1 MTDLDDVWT
10 SILASAANNAGPVHR
25 DVADFLSLRASNDQ
39 IRQAAVTWLF
49 DGLTQIAAEA
59 NRRNIPVSV
68 ERVES
73 HRFDHRGANIVG
85 SLLRVRQG
93 VRSLSLEAGWTRSP
107 GDGFMRGGAM
117 AIARISHFG
126 MKEAGADLI
135 LIRHEGTPIWC
146 SIDRSEN
153 RIEFRLHDLMQHFAT
168 FIGER

>member
-10 SILASAANNAGPVHR
+10 SILASAADNAGPVHR
-25 DVADFLSLRASNDQ
+25 DVADLLSLKASNDH

-49 DGLTQIAAEA
+49 DGLTQIAGEA
-59 NRRNIPVSV
+59 NRRNIPVSL
-68 ERVES
+68 ERVDS
-73 HRFDHRGANIVG
+73 HSFDYRGAKIAG

-146 SIDRSEN
+146 SIDKTGTRK
-153 RIEFRLHDLMQHFAT
+153 EFRLQDLMKHFAI
-168 FIGER
+168 FIGRT